1 MCESL
6 QTVLLLTQSLLSFSV
21 KRKQII
27 LSTMA
32 VLISHEKISVAQSPT
47 DMRKY
52 FEYNR
57 CLDFTSQYPLN
68 AQRKSTIE

>member
-1 MCESL
+1 
-6 QTVLLLTQSLLSFSV
+6 
-21 KRKQII
+21 
-27 LSTMA
+27 MA

-68 AQRKSTIE
+68 AQRKSTIEQITDDHQKLKKRLI